1 MALQNRPKIRK
12 VKKVDDVKLF
22 KYLGKYWY
30 AVLAALL
37 LLVVQANSDLTL
49 PSITSDIVDVGIQQ
63 GGLEVATPEKIRE
76 STLSAIQLFMTEDE
90 KATIKENYQEK
101 TETIDGKKVK
111 VYELK
116 LKDGM
121 TKEKL
126 AKIFNLPMMML
137 ATSQAKGSKEAGAGK
152 EILDTYKKMG
162 TDGDQAKK
170 LGAEAQ
176 QLGEEAKQAGTA
188 AQTAAAAGDMAT
200 AQSEGAKAQQL
211 GEEAKAKGA
220 EAQAL
225 GAEIKKVNEAMPAKL
240 SAARKAMEDE
250 LGDMG
255 ADSMKTVGVQLTLAE
270 YKALKM
276 DTKKIQTDYM
286 FKKGGEMLLLTLVSA
301 VAAILV
307 GLIAAVVS
315 SSVGKNLRVGQFDK
329 ILQFSNAEM
338 EKFSPASLITR
349 STNDIQ
355 QIQMGLVMTIRLVLY
370 APILGIGGI
379 YHVYKTGTG
388 MGWIIGVAVAVVLAL
403 VLTLLV
409 FTMPKFKS
417 LQKLVDRVNLVSREI
432 ITGLP
437 VIRAFSREKYEE
449 KRFDEANTNLMKTQM
464 FVNRSMSIM
473 MPIMMLLMNG
483 ISVLIVWVGGHN
495 MNVGE
500 LQVGDMMAFITY
512 TMQIVMAFMMLSMV
526 SIILP
531 RANVSAGRVDEVL
544 ETEPTILDPKE
555 PQDDQDFQGTVKFEG
570 VTFRYPDASEDVL
583 HHLNFTAKPGE
594 TTALIGS
601 TGSGKSTVVNLIPR
615 LFDVSTG
622 RVTID
627 GVDIRQMSLHK
638 LHDLIGFVPQKGVL
652 FSGDIESNIKFGNAD
667 GISDEQMK
675 KAAMIAQAEE
685 FIDGNEAGYQRA
697 ISQGGTNVSGGQKQ
711 RLSIARALAKDP
723 KILIFDDSLSALDN
737 KTDVALRRALAE
749 NVKGIT
755 QIIVAQKISTILHAD
770 NIIVLNEGRIVA
782 QGTHDELME
791 TSEVYQEIAQSQ
803 LSNAELGLEAE

>member
-1 MALQNRPKIRK
+1 M
-12 VKKVDDVKLF
+12 KLF
-22 KYLGKYWY
+22 KYLKKYWY
-30 AVLAALL
+30 AILAALV
-37 LLVVQANSDLTL
+37 LLVIQAHSDLTL
-49 PSITSDIVDVGIQQ
+49 PSITSEIVDVGIQQ
-63 GGLEVATPEKIRE
+63 GGLETVTPTKIRE
-76 STLSAIQLFMTEDE
+76 STLSAIQLFMTDE
-90 KATIKENYQEK
+90 EKETIADNYEKK
-101 TETIDGKKVK
+101 TEKVDGKETT
-111 VYELK
+111 VYELNLQK
-116 LKDGM
+116 GM

-126 AKIFNLPMMML
+126 GKIFELPMMML
-137 ATSQAKGSKEAGAGK
+137 ATSQSDEEKSPAKEVMDTFQSLGEDGK
-152 EILDTYKKMG
+152 K
-162 TDGDQAKK
+162 AK
-170 LGAEAQ
+170 A
-176 QLGEEAKQAGTA
+176 LGEEAQSLVEQAKTA
-188 AQTAAAAGDMAT
+188 GADAQAAAAAGDMAT
-200 AQSEGAKAQQL
+200 AQAKGAEASQL
-211 GEEAKAKGA
+211 GEEAQAKGA
-220 EAQAL
+220 QAQQLAD
-225 GAEIKKVNEAMPAKL
+225 EITKTNDAMPDKVA
-240 SAARKAMEDE
+240 AAREATEDE
-250 LGDMG
+250 LGDLG
-255 ADSMKTVGVQLTLAE
+255 ADSMKTVGIQLTLAE
-270 YKALKM
+270 YKALDE
-276 DTKKIQTDYM
+276 DTQKIQTDYM
-286 FKKGGEMLLLTLVSA
+286 IKKGTEMVILTLISA
-301 VAAILV
+301 VAAIFV
-307 GLIAAVVS
+307 GLIASLVS
-315 SSVGKNLRVGQFDK
+315 SDVGKELRVGQFNK

-355 QIQMGLVMTIRLVLY
+355 QIQMGLVMTIRMVLY
-370 APILGIGGI
+370 APILGLGGI
-379 YHVYKTGTG
+379 YKVYQTDTG
-388 MGWIIGVAVAVVLAL
+388 MSWIIAVAVALVLVL
-403 VLTLLV
+403 VLTLLG

-449 KRFDEANTNLMKTQM
+449 KRFDVANTDLMKTQM
-464 FVNRSMSIM
+464 FVNRAMSIM

-495 MNVGE
+495 MDAGQ

-544 ETEPTILDPKE
+544 ETKPTIVDPAQPK
-555 PQDDQDFQGTVKFEG
+555 DDVDYQGEVRFEG
-570 VTFRYPDASEDVL
+570 VTFRYPDADEDVL
-583 HHLNFTAKPGE
+583 HHLNFTAKPGQ

-615 LFDVSTG
+615 LFDVTTG
-622 RVTID
+622 RITID
-627 GVDIRQMSLHK
+627 GVDVREMSLHK

-652 FSGDIESNIKFGNAD
+652 FSGDIASNIKFGDVD

-675 KAAMIAQAEE
+675 KAANIAQATE
-685 FIDGNEAGYQRA
+685 FIDSNEQGYERP

-749 NVKGIT
+749 QVKGIT

-782 QGTHDELME
+782 QGTHEELME
-791 TSEVYQEIAQSQ
+791 TSSVYQEIASSQ

>member
-1 MALQNRPKIRK
+1 MALPKK
-12 VKKVDDVKLF
+12 TVKKGIAVKLI
-22 KYLGKYWY
+22 KYVAKYWY
-30 AVLAALL
+30 AILAALVL
-37 LLVVQANSDLTL
+37 LIIQANSDLSL
-49 PSITSDIVDVGIQQ
+49 PSITSNIVDVGIQQ
-63 GGLEVATPEKIRE
+63 GGLEVVTPDKIRQ
-76 STLSAIQLFMTEDE
+76 STMSAIQLFMTDEE
-90 KATIKENYQEK
+90 KAMIKDNYKEATEK
-101 TETIDGKKVK
+101 VDGKDVPIYKLD
-111 VYELK
+111 LK
-116 LKDGM
+116 TGM

-126 AKIFNLPMMML
+126 SKIFELPMMML
-137 ATSQAKGSKEAGAGK
+137 ATSQGKEANAAK
-152 EILDTYKKMG
+152 EVLDTYKQLG
-162 TDGDQAKK
+162 ADGEKAQA
-170 LGAEAQ
+170 LGAEAKS
-176 QLGEEAKQAGTA
+176 LGEEAQAAGTA
-188 AQTAAAAGDMAT
+188 AQTAATSGDLTT
-200 AQSEGAKAQQL
+200 AQEESAKAQEL
-211 GEEAKAKGA
+211 ANEAQAKGA
-220 EAQAL
+220 EAQKL
-225 GAEIKKVNEAMPAKL
+225 GEAVKKTNDEMPAKVA
-240 SAARKAMEDE
+240 AARKATTDG

-255 ADSMKTVGVQLTLAE
+255 TDSLKTVGIQLTLAE
-270 YKALKM
+270 YKALKV
-276 DTKKIQTDYM
+276 DTQQIQTDYM
-286 FKKGGEMLLLTLVSA
+286 VKKGTEMLILTLISA
-301 VAAILV
+301 AAAILV
-307 GLIAAVVS
+307 GLIASLVS
-315 SSVGKNLRVGQFDK
+315 SAVGRNLRMGQFDK

-355 QIQMGLVMTIRLVLY
+355 QIQMGLVMMIRMVLY

-388 MGWIIGVAVAVVLAL
+388 MGWIIGVAVGAVLLL
-403 VLTLLV
+403 VGTLLGT
-409 FTMPKFKS
+409 TMPKFKS

-449 KRFDEANTNLMKTQM
+449 ERFDVANTNLMKTQM
-464 FVNRSMSIM
+464 FVNRAMSIM
-473 MPIMMLLMNG
+473 LPVMMLLMNA

-495 MNVGE
+495 MAHGE

-544 ETEPTILDPKE
+544 TTEPTIMDPAE
-555 PQDDQDFQGTVKFEG
+555 PQDNHDFKGVVKFEG
-570 VTFRYPDASEDVL
+570 VTFHYPDAKEDVL
-583 HHLNFTAKPGE
+583 HHINFTAKPGE

-601 TGSGKSTVVNLIPR
+601 TGSGKSTIVNLVPR

-622 RVTID
+622 RITID
-627 GVDIRQMSLHK
+627 GVDIRQISLHK
-638 LHDLIGFVPQKGVL
+638 LHELIGFVPQKGVL
-652 FSGDIESNIKFGNAD
+652 FSGDIESNIKFGNVD
-667 GISDEQMK
+667 GITDEQME
-675 KAAMIAQAEE
+675 KAAMIAQATE
-685 FIDGNEAGYQRA
+685 FIDSNEDGYQRA

-749 NVKGIT
+749 HVEGIT

-782 QGTHDELME
+782 QGTHDELMAS
-791 TSEVYQEIAQSQ
+791 SEVYQEIASSQ

>member
-1 MALQNRPKIRK
+1 M
-12 VKKVDDVKLF
+12 KLF
-22 KYLGKYWY
+22 KYLKKYWY
-30 AVLAALL
+30 AILAALV
-37 LLVVQANSDLTL
+37 LLVIQAHSDLTL
-49 PSITSDIVDVGIQQ
+49 PSITSEIVDVGIQQ
-63 GGLEVATPEKIRE
+63 GGLETVTPTKIRE
-76 STLSAIQLFMTEDE
+76 STLSAIQLFMTDE
-90 KATIKENYQEK
+90 EKETIADNYEKK
-101 TETIDGKKVK
+101 TEKVDGKETT
-111 VYELK
+111 VYELNLQK
-116 LKDGM
+116 GM

-126 AKIFNLPMMML
+126 GKIFELPMMML
-137 ATSQAKGSKEAGAGK
+137 ATSQSDEEKSPAKEVMDTFQSLGEDGK
-152 EILDTYKKMG
+152 K
-162 TDGDQAKK
+162 AK
-170 LGAEAQ
+170 A
-176 QLGEEAKQAGTA
+176 LGEEAQSLAEQAKTA
-188 AQTAAAAGDMAT
+188 GADAQAAAAAGDMAT
-200 AQSEGAKAQQL
+200 AQAKGAEASQL
-211 GEEAKAKGA
+211 GEEAQAKGTQ
-220 EAQAL
+220 AQQLAD
-225 GAEIKKVNEAMPAKL
+225 EITKTNDAMPDKVA
-240 SAARKAMEDE
+240 AAREATEDE
-250 LGDMG
+250 LGDLG
-255 ADSMKTVGVQLTLAE
+255 ADSMKTVGIQLTLAE
-270 YKALKM
+270 YKALDE
-276 DTKKIQTDYM
+276 DTQKIQTDYM
-286 FKKGGEMLLLTLVSA
+286 IKKGTEMVILTLISA
-301 VAAILV
+301 VAAIFV
-307 GLIAAVVS
+307 GLIASLVS
-315 SSVGKNLRVGQFDK
+315 SDVGKELRVGQFNK

-355 QIQMGLVMTIRLVLY
+355 QIQMGLVMTIRMVLY
-370 APILGIGGI
+370 APILGLGGI
-379 YHVYKTGTG
+379 YKVYQTDTG
-388 MGWIIGVAVAVVLAL
+388 MSWIIAVAVALVLVL
-403 VLTLLV
+403 VLTLLG

-449 KRFDEANTNLMKTQM
+449 KRFDVANTDLMKTQM
-464 FVNRSMSIM
+464 FVNRAMSIM

-495 MNVGE
+495 MDAGQ

-531 RANVSAGRVDEVL
+531 RANVSAGRVNEVL
-544 ETEPTILDPKE
+544 ETKPTIVDPAQPK
-555 PQDDQDFQGTVKFEG
+555 DDVDYQGEVRFEG
-570 VTFRYPDASEDVL
+570 VTFRYPDADEDVL
-583 HHLNFTAKPGE
+583 HHLNFIAKPGQ

-615 LFDVSTG
+615 LFDVTTG
-622 RVTID
+622 RITID
-627 GVDIRQMSLHK
+627 GVDVREMSLHK

-652 FSGDIESNIKFGNAD
+652 FSGDIASNIKFGDVD

-675 KAAMIAQAEE
+675 KAANIAQATE
-685 FIDGNEAGYQRA
+685 FIDSNEQGYERP

-749 NVKGIT
+749 QVKGIT

-782 QGTHDELME
+782 QGTHEELMG
-791 TSEVYQEIAQSQ
+791 TSSVYQEIASSQ